1 MQQKTDNPQPQNTA
15 DIARETFRRL
25 ATQRIAPTP
34 DAYRAIYNEV
44 AGIASEFNAELV
56 LTRLADTLA
65 RTNGDVA
72 DFGRRLNHALTSKDW
87 PAYHKG
93 LDQLIEK
100 HLSSGPAVTTTAAMT
115 VSDLSIHQP
124 APTRL
129 LSELLARTLSYAIP
143 ALLPA
148 ASTLADESNALGNAV
163 KQAQSEP
170 ALNDIAA
177 KLKQLCFRIELQSGD
192 TAEQHELL
200 LRLIKLLLDNVGEL
214 LDDDCW
220 MHGQIQMVQN
230 LIAGPINYRDL
241 EDATRSLKE
250 VIYKQ
255 GVLKHSLSEA
265 KGTLK
270 KMMSTFIE
278 RLGVVAENS
287 GEYHQKIDLYTK
299 KISQTED
306 IDVLHSILNEV
317 LRETRIVQ
325 TEALRSRDEM
335 IAARQEVHDAESRIL
350 QLESKLEQMSE
361 LVREDQ
367 LTGSLNRRGLD
378 DVFEREL
385 ARSKRRHAPLCAAML
400 DLDDFKKLN
409 DTHGHS
415 AGDEALIHLVR
426 VAKETIRPMDIIAR
440 FGGEEF
446 VILFPETTV
455 HDASVVLTRLQRALT
470 KHFFLHENERLLITF
485 SAGVALCAA
494 NEEPAAALKRADEAM
509 YKAKKAGKNR
519 VVSAE

>member
-1 MQQKTDNPQPQNTA
+1 MQQKPDNHRPQNTA

-34 DAYRAIYNEV
+34 DAYRATYNEV
-44 AGIASEFNAELV
+44 AGIANEVNAEQV
-56 LTRLADTLA
+56 LTHLADTLA
-65 RTNGDVA
+65 RSNGSVA
-72 DFGRRLNHALTSKDW
+72 DAGRRLKRALESKDW
-87 PAYHKG
+87 ADCNKG
-93 LDQLIEK
+93 LDNLIDK
-100 HLSSGPAVTTTAAMT
+100 HLSSGPAAATPTAIAAST
-115 VSDLSIHQP
+115 LPAAQQA

-129 LSELLARTLSYAIP
+129 LNELLVRTLTFAIP

-148 ASTLADESNALGNAV
+148 TSPLVDESESLGNAV
-163 KQAQSEP
+163 KQAQTEQ

-192 TAEQHELL
+192 SAEQQELL
-200 LRLIKLLLDNVGEL
+200 LRLFKLLLENVGEL

-220 MHGQIQMVQN
+220 MHGQIHMVKN
-230 LIAGPINYRDL
+230 LISGPINYRDL

-270 KMMSTFIE
+270 NMMSTFIE

-287 GEYHQKIDLYTK
+287 SDYHQKIDLYTK

-306 IDVLHSILNEV
+306 IDVLHNILNEV

-335 IAARQEVHDAESRIL
+335 IAARHEVQEAESRIQ
-350 QLESKLEQMSE
+350 QLESQLQQMSE

-385 ARSKRRHAPLCAAML
+385 ARSKRRQTPLCAAML
-400 DLDDFKKLN
+400 DLDNFKKLN

-415 AGDEALIHLVR
+415 RRRRSADPSGARGQGNHPPDGHHRPLRRRRIRDPVPRDHYLRCLRGADPL
-426 VAKETIRPMDIIAR
+426 AKSADQT
-440 FGGEEF
+440 
-446 VILFPETTV
+446 
-455 HDASVVLTRLQRALT
+455 
-470 KHFFLHENERLLITF
+470 FL
-485 SAGVALCAA
+485 
-494 NEEPAAALKRADEAM
+494 PA
-509 YKAKKAGKNR
+509 
-519 VVSAE
+519 